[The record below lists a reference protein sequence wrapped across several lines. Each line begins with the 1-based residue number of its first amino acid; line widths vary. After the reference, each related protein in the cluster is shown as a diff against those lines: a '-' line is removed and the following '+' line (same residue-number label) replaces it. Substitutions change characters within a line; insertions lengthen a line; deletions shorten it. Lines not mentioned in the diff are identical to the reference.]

1 MPRIFDNLTPGTR
14 LLPAL
19 RETLDVASRAD
30 FCVGYFNLR
39 GWRDIAPHIDRW
51 GDDEGP
57 CRVLI
62 GMQPR
67 PDEELREA
75 LRKTLSLPGDP
86 SGIDNATA
94 HRLHVEL
101 ARRMREQLTAG
112 APSDEDERT
121 LRRLA
126 AQLRARKVVVKLF
139 LRHPLHAK
147 LYLMGRDDPIVPL
160 VGYVGS
166 SNLTFSGLAG
176 QGELNID
183 VLEQDAARKL
193 QDWFN
198 DRWDDAFCV
207 DVTDEL
213 ADIIDESWAR
223 EAPVPP
229 YHVYLK
235 MAWHLSNEA
244 RAGLDEFRIPSVF
257 GDRLLPY
264 QEAAVKIAARY
275 LNQRGGVLIGDV
287 VGLGKTLM
295 ATAVA
300 RIFEDD
306 QGIETLILC
315 PRNLVRMWEDYAGD
329 YGLRANVLPISQ
341 AINRLPDLRRYRL
354 VIVDESHNLR
364 NRESKRF
371 RAIRD
376 YIRDNDSKCILLSAT
391 PYNKTYLDL
400 SSQLRLFL
408 DDEQE
413 LGIRP
418 DRYIA
423 SIGEAEFARKHQA
436 KPGTLAAFDH
446 SEEPDDWRNLMRLYL
461 VRRTRTFIQRH
472 YAECDEHEA
481 RRNECRTGGG
491 DKCKRFYLTLD
502 GGERSYF
509 PERAPRRAAF
519 RSDPDDPGDA
529 YARMYAQPVVEAI
542 GKLHL
547 PRYGLGLEQYL
558 ANDPEPLP
566 SVEEQRQLDDL
577 SRAGKRLM
585 GFCKTN
591 IFKRLESSGEAFLLT
606 LERHALRNHIFLH
619 ALREGVP
626 LPIGPQDAALLDSRF
641 TDADEPAPG
650 DDGEQDPGD
659 DPQPAAGGLRDEAA
673 LRAAAA
679 DAYGAYRDRYETRF
693 NWLSARL
700 FSDRL
705 AKDLQADADAILELL
720 AEHGP
725 WRPERDAKLRALRD
739 LVARDHPD
747 RKVLVFSQFADTVR
761 YLERELPR
769 LDDDGDGLALAAV
782 TGDSGD
788 PSELARRFSPVS
800 NGARGAVSADDE
812 IRVLLATDVL
822 SEGQN
827 LQDCAVVV
835 NYDLPWA
842 IIRLIQ
848 RAGRVDRIGQRSG
861 QILCYSFLPAEGVEK
876 IIDLRG
882 RVQRRLRENAE
893 VVGADEAF
901 FEDDDTTAVLDDLY
915 NERSGVLDDESDDE
929 VDLASHAYQIWKD
942 AIDADPAVERAVAGL
957 PDVTYSSREPGPAAG
972 PDGVLIFVR
981 TPEGADVLAR
991 VRADG
996 KVIGG
1001 SQFDILA
1008 AAECEPDTP
1017 AAPRH
1022 DAHHDL
1028 VAAGVRSIAHRERQT
1043 SGHLGRPSGARHKAY
1058 VRLKDH
1064 ADAIAGEFGEAA
1076 LRAAI
1081 DAIYQR
1087 PLRQLA
1093 ADSINRQLRSQISEA
1108 GLSELVVGL
1117 HADDRLC
1124 VAGDGPEPREP
1135 RIICSLGLFGPAEG
1149 PA

>member
-19 RETLDVASRAD
+19 RETLDAASRAD

-39 GWRDIAPHIDRW
+39 GWRDIAPYVDRW
-51 GDDEGP
+51 GDGEGP

-67 PDEELREA
+67 PDEELRDA
-75 LRKTLSLPGDP
+75 LRKVLNLPGDP
-86 SGIDNATA
+86 SGIDNAAA
-94 HRLHVEL
+94 HRLHLEL
-101 ARRMREQLTAG
+101 AELMRAQLTAG
-112 APSDEDERT
+112 SPTDEDERT

-126 AQLRARKVVVKLF
+126 TQLRARRVVVKLF

-183 VLEQDAARKL
+183 VLEQDAAHKL

-213 ADIIDESWAR
+213 AAIIDESWAG
-223 EAPVPP
+223 EVPVPP

-306 QGIETLILC
+306 QGIETLVLC
-315 PRNLVRMWEDYAGD
+315 PRNLVRMWEDYVGD
-329 YGLRANVLPISQ
+329 YGLRATVLPISQ
-341 AINRLPDLRRYRL
+341 AIRRLPELRRYRL

-376 YIRDNDSKCILLSAT
+376 YIRDNDSRCILLSAT

-423 SIGEAEFARKHQA
+423 SIGEAEFARRHQA
-436 KPGTLAAFDH
+436 KPGTLASFDH

-461 VRRTRTFIQRH
+461 LRRTRSFIQRH
-472 YAECDEHEA
+472 YAETDSDSG
-481 RRNECRTGGG
+481 R
-491 DKCKRFYLTLD
+491 KYLTLD

-509 PERAPRRAAF
+509 PERVPKRAAF
-519 RSDPDDPGDA
+519 RSDPDDA

-547 PRYGLGLEQYL
+547 PRYGLGLDQYR
-558 ANDPEPLP
+558 ANDPASRP
-566 SVEEQRQLDDL
+566 SGAEQQQLDDL

-591 IFKRLESSGEAFLLT
+591 LFKRLESSGEAFLLT

-619 ALREGVP
+619 ALREGLP

-650 DDGEQDPGD
+650 DDGEPDPGD

-679 DAYGAYRDRYETRF
+679 DAYGSYRDHYGTRF
-693 NWLSARL
+693 SWLPARL

-705 AKDLQADADAILELL
+705 AKDLQADADTILELL

-725 WRPERDAKLRALRD
+725 WRPERDAKLLALRE
-739 LVARDHPD
+739 LVASTHPD

-769 LDDDGDGLALAAV
+769 LDGGDDLALAAV

-800 NGARGAVSADDE
+800 NGARDRVSADDE

-827 LQDCAVVV
+827 LQDCAIVV

-848 RAGRVDRIGQRSG
+848 RAGRVDRIGQKSRE
-861 QILCYSFLPAEGVEK
+861 ILCYSFLPADGVEK

-901 FEDDDTTAVLDDLY
+901 FEDDDTTKVLDDFY
-915 NERSGVLDDESDDE
+915 NERAGAFDDEPDDE

-942 AIDADPAVERAVAGL
+942 AIDADPTVERAVTGL
-957 PDVTYSSREPGPAAG
+957 PDVTYSSREPGPADG
-972 PDGVLIFVR
+972 PEGVLVFVR
-981 TPEGADVLAR
+981 TPEGADVLTR

-996 KVIGG
+996 QVIGG

-1008 AAECEPDTP
+1008 AAECEPDAP

-1022 DAHHDL
+1022 DDHHDL
-1028 VAAGVRSIAHRERQT
+1028 VAAGVRSIARRERQT
-1043 SGHLGRPSGARHKAY
+1043 GGHLGRPSGARHKAY
-1058 VRLKDH
+1058 VRLRDH
-1064 ADAIAGEFGEAA
+1064 AEAIAGQFDEAA
-1076 LRAAI
+1076 VRAAI

-1087 PLRQLA
+1087 PLRQSA
-1093 ADSINRQLRSQISEA
+1093 ADSINRQLRAQISDA
-1108 GLSELVVGL
+1108 GLAELVVGL

-1124 VAGDGPEPREP
+1124 VTGDEQERRDP
-1135 RIICSLGLFGPAEG
+1135 RIICSLGLFGSAEG
-1149 PA
+1149 SA

>member
-51 GDDEGP
+51 GDSEGP

-67 PDEELREA
+67 PDEALREA
-75 LRKTLSLPGDP
+75 LRKTLNLPGDP

-94 HRLHVEL
+94 HRRRIEL
-101 ARRMREQLTAG
+101 AERMREQLTAG
-112 APSDEDERT
+112 APSNEDERT
-121 LRRLA
+121 LRQLA

-147 LYLMGRDDPIVPL
+147 LYLLGRDDPIVPL

-213 ADIIDESWAR
+213 ADIIDASWAR
-223 EAPVPP
+223 ETPVPP

-257 GDRLLPY
+257 GDRLFPY

-315 PRNLVRMWEDYAGD
+315 PRNLVRMWEDYAAD
-329 YGLRANVLPISQ
+329 YGLRARVLSISR
-341 AINRLPDLRRYRL
+341 AITELPTLRRYRL

-423 SIGEAEFARKHQA
+423 AIGEAEFARKHQA
-436 KPGTLAAFDH
+436 APGTLAAFDH

-461 VRRTRTFIQRH
+461 VRRTRSFIQRH
-472 YAECDEHEA
+472 YAETELA
-481 RRNECRTGGG
+481 TGRR
-491 DKCKRFYLTLD
+491 FLTLD

-509 PERAPRRAAF
+509 PERTPRRVPFQADPN
-519 RSDPDDPGDA
+519 DPDDA
-529 YARMYAQPVVEAI
+529 YARMFARPVEEVIAN
-542 GKLHL
+542 LHL
-547 PRYGLGLEQYL
+547 PRYGLGLDEYR
-558 ANDPEPLP
+558 AGDPDPQP
-566 SVEEQRQLDDL
+566 SAEEQQQIDDL

-619 ALREGVP
+619 ALREGLP

-641 TDADEPAPG
+641 TDADEPTPDEDGDAPDG
-650 DDGEQDPGD
+650 DNPE
-659 DPQPAAGGLRDEAA
+659 PAARGLRDEAT

-679 DAYGAYRDRYETRF
+679 DAYGVYQDRYRTRF
-693 NWLSARL
+693 NWLPARF
-700 FSDRL
+700 FSDKL
-705 AKDLQADADAILELL
+705 AEDLQADADAILALL
-720 AEHGP
+720 REHGP
-725 WRPERDAKLRALRD
+725 WPPERDAKLRALRD
-739 LVARDHPD
+739 LVTHDHPD
-747 RKVLVFSQFADTVR
+747 RKILIFSQFADTVR
-761 YLERELPR
+761 YLERELHR
-769 LDDDGDGLALAAV
+769 LDGGGGLALAAV
-782 TGDSGD
+782 TGDAGD

-800 NGARGAVSADDE
+800 NGARDEVGKDDE
-812 IRVLLATDVL
+812 IRVLLSTDVL

-827 LQDCAVVV
+827 LQDCSIVV

-848 RAGRVDRIGQRSG
+848 RAGRVDRIGQQSAE
-861 QILCYSFLPAEGVEK
+861 ILCCSFLPADGVEN
-876 IIDLRG
+876 IIGLR
-882 RVQRRLRENAE
+882 RRIRARLRENAE

-901 FEDDDTTAVLDDLY
+901 FEEDDATAILDDLY
-915 NERSGVLDDESDDE
+915 NERAGILDDEPDGE

-957 PDVTYSSREPGPAAG
+957 PDVTYSSREPGAADG
-972 PDGVLIFVR
+972 PEGVLVFVR
-981 TPEGADVLAR
+981 TPEGADVLTR

-996 KVIGG
+996 TIAGG

-1017 AAPRH
+1017 AAPRRA
-1022 DAHHDL
+1022 DHHDL
-1028 VAAGVRSIAHRERQT
+1028 VAAGVRAIVHRERQT
-1043 SGHLGRPSGARHKAY
+1043 DGRLGRPSGARYKAY
-1058 VRLKDH
+1058 VRLRDH
-1064 ADAIAGEFGEAA
+1064 ARTIAGQFGEAS
-1076 LRAAI
+1076 LRTAV
-1081 DAIYQR
+1081 DVMYRR
-1087 PLRQLA
+1087 PLRQSA
-1093 ADSINRQLRSQISEA
+1093 ADSVNRQIRSEISDA
-1108 GLSELVVGL
+1108 ALAQLVVDL

-1124 VAGDGPEPREP
+1124 VPGEDLERREP
-1135 RIICSLGLFGPAEG
+1135 RIICSLGVFRGPEG
-1149 PA
+1149 AA

>member
-19 RETLDVASRAD
+19 RETLDLASRAD

-51 GDDEGP
+51 GDGEGP

-67 PDEELREA
+67 PDEELRDA
-75 LRKTLSLPGDP
+75 LRRTLNLPGDP
-86 SGIDNATA
+86 SGIDNAAA

-101 ARRMREQLTAG
+101 AERMRGQLTAG

-147 LYLMGRDDPIVPL
+147 LYLMGRDDPIMPL

-198 DRWDDAFCV
+198 DRWEDAFCV
-207 DVTDEL
+207 AVTDEL
-213 ADIIDESWAR
+213 ADIIDGSWAR
-223 EAPVPP
+223 ETPVPP

-315 PRNLVRMWEDYAGD
+315 PRNLVRMWEDYAHD
-329 YGLRANVLPISQ
+329 YGLRARVLPISQ

-376 YIRDNDSKCILLSAT
+376 YIRDNDSRCILLSAT

-413 LGIRP
+413 LGVRP

-423 SIGEAEFARKHQA
+423 SIGEAEFARRHQA
-436 KPGTLAAFDH
+436 RPGTLAAFDH

-461 VRRTRTFIQRH
+461 LRRTRSFIQRH
-472 YAECDEHEA
+472 YAETDPDSG
-481 RRNECRTGGG
+481 R
-491 DKCKRFYLTLD
+491 KYLTLD

-509 PERAPRRAAF
+509 PERVPRRAAF
-519 RSDPDDPGDA
+519 HSDPDDPGDA
-529 YARMYAQPVVEAI
+529 YARMYAQSVVEAV
-542 GKLHL
+542 GELRL
-547 PRYGLGLEQYL
+547 PRYGLGLDQYL
-558 ANDPEPLP
+558 ANDPEPRA
-566 SVEEQRQLDDL
+566 SAEEQRLLDDL

-591 IFKRLESSGEAFLLT
+591 LFKRLESSGEAFLLT
-606 LERHALRNHIFLH
+606 LERHALRNHVFLH
-619 ALREGVP
+619 ALREGLP

-641 TDADEPAPG
+641 TDADEPAPD
-650 DDGEQDPGD
+650 DDGEPDLGD
-659 DPQPAAGGLRDEAA
+659 DPQPAAGSLRDEAA

-679 DAYGAYRDRYETRF
+679 DAYGAYHDQYETRF
-693 NWLSARL
+693 SWLPARL

-705 AKDLQADADAILELL
+705 ARDLQADADAILELL

-725 WRPERDAKLRALRD
+725 WRPERDAKLRALHD
-739 LVARDHPD
+739 LVALDHPD

-769 LDDDGDGLALAAV
+769 LGGDGDGLTVAAV

-788 PSELARRFSPVS
+788 PSRLARRFSPVS
-800 NGARGAVSADDE
+800 NRARGEVSAEDE

-861 QILCYSFLPAEGVEK
+861 EILCYSFLPADGVEK

-901 FEDDDTTAVLDDLY
+901 FEDDDTTTVLDDLY
-915 NERSGVLDDESDDE
+915 NERSGALDDEPDDE

-942 AIDADPAVERAVAGL
+942 AIDADPAVGRAVTGL
-957 PDVTYSSREPGPAAG
+957 PDVTYSSRKPGTTDG
-972 PDGVLIFVR
+972 SEGVLVFVR
-981 TPEGADVLAR
+981 TPEGADVLTR

-996 KVIGG
+996 EVIGG

-1008 AAECEPDTP
+1008 AAECEPDTA

-1022 DAHHDL
+1022 DGHHDL
-1028 VAAGVRSIAHRERQT
+1028 VAAGVRSIASRERQT
-1043 SGHLGRPSGARHKAY
+1043 GGHLGRPSGARHKAY

-1064 ADAIAGEFGEAA
+1064 ADAISGQFGEAQV
-1076 LRAAI
+1076 RAAV

-1087 PLRQLA
+1087 PLRQSA
-1093 ADSINRQLRSQISEA
+1093 ADSINRQLRSQISDA
-1108 GLSELVVGL
+1108 GLAELVVGL

-1124 VAGDGPEPREP
+1124 VAGDGPERRDP
-1135 RIICSLGLFGPAEG
+1135 RIICSLGLFGPMEG

>member
-1 MPRIFDNLTPGTR
+1 
-14 LLPAL
+14 
-19 RETLDVASRAD
+19 
-30 FCVGYFNLR
+30 
-39 GWRDIAPHIDRW
+39 
-51 GDDEGP
+51 
-57 CRVLI
+57 
-62 GMQPR
+62 MQPR

-75 LRKTLSLPGDP
+75 LRRTLNLPGDP

-94 HRLHVEL
+94 HRHRVEL
-101 ARRMREQLTAG
+101 AERMREQLTAG
-112 APSDEDERT
+112 APTAEDERT
-121 LRRLA
+121 LRQLA

-139 LRHPLHAK
+139 LRHSLHAK

-198 DRWDDAFCV
+198 DRWEDAFCV

-223 EAPVPP
+223 ETPVPP

-446 SEEPDDWRNLMRLYL
+446 SEETDDWRNLMRLYL
-461 VRRTRTFIQRH
+461 VRRTRSFIQRH
-472 YAECDEHEA
+472 YAETDPDSG
-481 RRNECRTGGG
+481 R
-491 DKCKRFYLTLD
+491 KYLTLD

-519 RSDPDDPGDA
+519 HSDPDDPTDA

-542 GKLHL
+542 GRLHL
-547 PRYGLGLEQYL
+547 PRYGLGLDQYL
-558 ANDPEPLP
+558 ASDLEPRP
-566 SVEEQRQLDDL
+566 SAEEQRLLDDL

-591 IFKRLESSGEAFLLT
+591 LFKRLESSGEAFLLT

-619 ALREGVP
+619 ALREGLP

-659 DPQPAAGGLRDEAA
+659 DPQPTAGGLRDEAA

-693 NWLSARL
+693 NWLPARL
-700 FSDRL
+700 FSNRL

-725 WRPERDAKLRALRD
+725 WRPERDAKLLALRD

-769 LDDDGDGLALAAV
+769 LEDDGLALAAV

-800 NGARGAVSADDE
+800 NGARGEVSADDE
-812 IRVLLATDVL
+812 VRVLLATDVL

-861 QILCYSFLPAEGVEK
+861 EILCYSFLPAEGVEK

-882 RVQRRLRENAE
+882 RVRRRLRENAE

-901 FEDDDTTAVLDDLY
+901 FEDDDTTAVLHDLY
-915 NERSGVLDDESDDE
+915 NERSGVFDDDSDDE

-957 PDVTYSSREPGPAAG
+957 PDVTYSSRAPRPGAG
-972 PDGVLIFVR
+972 PEGVLVFVR
-981 TPEGADVLAR
+981 TPEGADVLTR

-996 KVIGG
+996 EVIGG

-1008 AAECEPDTP
+1008 AAECEPATP

-1022 DAHHDL
+1022 DDHHDL

-1043 SGHLGRPSGARHKAY
+1043 GGHLGRPSGARHKAY
-1058 VRLKDH
+1058 VRLKEH
-1064 ADAIAGEFGEAA
+1064 ADAIAGQFGEAA
-1076 LRAAI
+1076 IRAVI

-1087 PLRQLA
+1087 PLRQSA
-1093 ADSINRQLRSQISEA
+1093 ADTINRQLRSQINDA
-1108 GLSELVVGL
+1108 DLADLVVGL

-1124 VAGDGPEPREP
+1124 VAGDGSERREP
-1135 RIICSLGLFGPAEG
+1135 RIICSLGLFRTTEEPA
-1149 PA
+1149 

>member
-19 RETLDVASRAD
+19 RETLNVASRAD

-39 GWRDIAPHIDRW
+39 GWRDIAPYIDRW
-51 GDDEGP
+51 GDGEGP

-67 PDEELREA
+67 PDEALREA
-75 LRKTLSLPGDP
+75 LRRTLNLPGDP

-94 HRLHVEL
+94 HGLHVEL
-101 ARRMREQLTAG
+101 AERMREQLTAG
-112 APSDEDERT
+112 APSNQDEQT
-121 LRRLA
+121 LRVLA

-147 LYLMGRDDPIVPL
+147 LYLLGRDDPILPL

-183 VLEQDAARKL
+183 VLEQDAAHKL

-198 DRWDDAFCV
+198 DRWEDAFCV

-213 ADIIDESWAR
+213 ADIIDDSWAR
-223 EAPVPP
+223 ETPVPP

-244 RAGLDEFRIPSVF
+244 RAGLDEFRIPAVF

-329 YGLRANVLPISQ
+329 YGLRAHVLPISQ
-341 AINRLPDLRRYRL
+341 VINRLPDLRRYRL

-376 YIRDNDSKCILLSAT
+376 YIADNDSKCILLSAT

-423 SIGEAEFARKHQA
+423 SIGEAEFARRHQA

-446 SEEPDDWRNLMRLYL
+446 SKERDDWRSLMRLYL

-472 YAECDEHEA
+472 YAETDSDSG
-481 RRNECRTGGG
+481 R
-491 DKCKRFYLTLD
+491 KYLTLD
-502 GGERSYF
+502 GGARSYF

-542 GKLHL
+542 GELHL
-547 PRYGLGLEQYL
+547 PRYGLGLDQYL
-558 ANDPEPLP
+558 ANNPEPLP
-566 SVEEQRQLDDL
+566 SAEEQRLLDDL

-591 IFKRLESSGEAFLLT
+591 LFKRLESSGEAFLLT

-619 ALREGVP
+619 ALREGLP

-641 TDADEPAPG
+641 TDADEPAPS
-650 DDGEQDPGD
+650 DDGEPDPGD

-679 DAYGAYRDRYETRF
+679 DAYGAYRDRYEARF
-693 NWLSARL
+693 NWLPARL

-705 AKDLQADADAILELL
+705 SKDLQADADTILELL

-725 WRPERDAKLRALRD
+725 WRPERDAKLRALHD
-739 LVARDHPD
+739 LVALDHPD

-769 LDDDGDGLALAAV
+769 LDGDGLALAGV

-800 NGARGAVSADDE
+800 NGARGKVSADEE

-848 RAGRVDRIGQRSG
+848 RAGRVDRIGQLSG
-861 QILCYSFLPAEGVEK
+861 EILCYSFLPAEGVEK

-915 NERSGVLDDESDDE
+915 NERSGVFDDEPDDE

-942 AIDADPAVERAVAGL
+942 AIDADPAVERAVSGL
-957 PDVTYSSREPGPAAG
+957 PDVTYSSREPGPADG
-972 PDGVLIFVR
+972 PEGVLVFVR
-981 TPEGADVLAR
+981 TPEGADVLTR

-996 KVIGG
+996 EVIRG

-1022 DAHHDL
+1022 DDHHDL
-1028 VAAGVRSIAHRERQT
+1028 VAAGVRSIAQRERQT
-1043 SGHLGRPSGARHKAY
+1043 GGHLGRSSGARHKAY

-1064 ADAIAGEFGEAA
+1064 ADAITGQFGEAA
-1076 LRAAI
+1076 LRAVI
-1081 DAIYQR
+1081 DAIYHR
-1087 PLRQLA
+1087 PLRQSA
-1093 ADSINRQLRSQISEA
+1093 ADSINRQLRSQISDA
-1108 GLSELVVGL
+1108 DLADLVVGL

-1124 VAGDGPEPREP
+1124 VAGDGLERREP
-1135 RIICSLGLFGPAEG
+1135 RIICSLGLFGSGGGTA
-1149 PA
+1149 

>member
-19 RETLDVASRAD
+19 RETLDASSRAD

-62 GMQPR
+62 GMQPQ
-67 PDEELREA
+67 PDEALREA
-75 LRKTLSLPGDP
+75 LRKTLNLPGDP
-86 SGIDNATA
+86 SGIDNAIA
-94 HRLHVEL
+94 HRLHVDL
-101 ARRMREQLTAG
+101 AERMREQLTAG
-112 APSDEDERT
+112 APSDQDERT
-121 LRRLA
+121 LRGLA

-147 LYLMGRDDPIVPL
+147 LYLLGRDDPIVPL

-213 ADIIDESWAR
+213 ADIIDASWAR
-223 EAPVPP
+223 ATPVPP

-244 RAGLDEFRIPSVF
+244 RAGLDEFRIPAVF
-257 GDRLLPY
+257 GDRLFPY

-315 PRNLVRMWEDYAGD
+315 PRNLVRMWEDYAAD
-329 YGLRANVLPISQ
+329 YGLRARVLSISR
-341 AINRLPDLRRYRL
+341 AITELPTLRRYRL
-354 VIVDESHNLR
+354 VIIDESHNLR

-376 YIRDNDSKCILLSAT
+376 YIHDNDSKCILLSAT

-408 DDEQE
+408 DDGQE
-413 LGIRP
+413 LGVRP

-423 SIGEAEFARKHQA
+423 AIGEAEFARKHQTA
-436 KPGTLAAFDH
+436 PGTLAAFDH
-446 SEEPDDWRNLMRLYL
+446 SEDPDDWRNLMRLYL
-461 VRRTRTFIQRH
+461 VRRTRSFIQRH
-472 YAECDEHEA
+472 YAETEPA
-481 RRNECRTGGG
+481 TGRR
-491 DKCKRFYLTLD
+491 FLTLD

-509 PERAPRRAAF
+509 PERTPRRVPFQADPN
-519 RSDPDDPGDA
+519 DPDDA
-529 YARMYAQPVVEAI
+529 YARMFAKPVEEVIAN
-542 GKLHL
+542 LHL
-547 PRYGLGLEQYL
+547 PRYGLGLDEYR
-558 ANDPEPLP
+558 ARDPDPQP
-566 SVEEQRQLDDL
+566 SAEEQRQIDDL

-619 ALREGVP
+619 ALHKGLP

-641 TDADEPAPG
+641 TDADEPAPDEDG
-650 DDGEQDPGD
+650 DAPDGDSPES
-659 DPQPAAGGLRDEAA
+659 AARGLRDEAT
-673 LRAAAA
+673 LRAAA
-679 DAYGAYRDRYETRF
+679 DEAYGVYRDRYRTRF

-700 FSDRL
+700 FSDKL
-705 AKDLQADADAILELL
+705 TEDLQADADAILVLL
-720 AEHGP
+720 REHGP
-725 WRPERDAKLRALRD
+725 WPPERDAKLRALRD
-739 LVARDHPD
+739 LVTHDHPD
-747 RKVLVFSQFADTVR
+747 RKILVFSQFADTVR

-769 LDDDGDGLALAAV
+769 LDGGGLALAAV
-782 TGDSGD
+782 TGDAGD
-788 PSELARRFSPVS
+788 PSEFARRFSPVS
-800 NGARGAVSADDE
+800 NGARDEVGKDDE

-827 LQDCAVVV
+827 LQDCSIVV

-848 RAGRVDRIGQRSG
+848 RTGRVDRIGQQSAE
-861 QILCYSFLPAEGVEK
+861 ILCCSFLPADGVES
-876 IIDLRG
+876 IIGLR
-882 RVQRRLRENAE
+882 RRIRARLRENAE

-901 FEDDDTTAVLDDLY
+901 FEEDDATAILDDLY
-915 NERSGVLDDESDDE
+915 NERAGILDDEPDGE

-942 AIDADPAVERAVAGL
+942 AIDADPAVERAVTGL
-957 PDVTYSSREPGPAAG
+957 PDVTYSSREPDAG
-972 PDGVLIFVR
+972 DGAPSGVLVFVR
-981 TPEGADVLAR
+981 TPEGADVLTR

-996 KVIGG
+996 TLAGG

-1008 AAECEPDTP
+1008 AAECGPDTP
-1017 AAPRH
+1017 AAPRR
-1022 DAHHDL
+1022 ANHHDL
-1028 VAAGVRSIAHRERQT
+1028 VAAGVRAIVRGERQT
-1043 SGHLGRPSGARHKAY
+1043 GGHLGRASGARHKVY
-1058 VRLKDH
+1058 VRLGDH
-1064 ADAIAGEFGEAA
+1064 LGKIAGQFGEAP
-1076 LRAAI
+1076 LRAVV
-1081 DAIYQR
+1081 DAVYRR
-1087 PLRQLA
+1087 PLRQSA
-1093 ADSINRQLRSQISEA
+1093 ADSINRQIRSKISDDA
-1108 GLSELVVGL
+1108 LADLVVAL
-1117 HADDRLC
+1117 HDDDRLC
-1124 VAGDGPEPREP
+1124 VPGEGPERREP
-1135 RIICSLGLFGPAEG
+1135 RIICSLGVFRTPDGA
-1149 PA
+1149 A

>member
-19 RETLDVASRAD
+19 REVLDASSRAD

-51 GDDEGP
+51 RDDEGP

-62 GMQPR
+62 GMQPQ
-67 PDEELREA
+67 PDEALREA
-75 LRKTLSLPGDP
+75 LRKTLNLPGDP

-101 ARRMREQLTAG
+101 AERMREQLTAG

-126 AQLRARKVVVKLF
+126 AQLRARRVVVKLF

-198 DRWDDAFCV
+198 DRWEDAFCV

-223 EAPVPP
+223 ETPVPP

-244 RAGLDEFRIPSVF
+244 RAGLDEFRIPAVF
-257 GDRLLPY
+257 GDRLFPY

-315 PRNLVRMWEDYAGD
+315 PRNLVRMWEDYRD
-329 YGLRANVLPISQ
+329 RYGLRARVLSISR
-341 AINRLPDLRRYRL
+341 AITELPTLRRYRL

-376 YIRDNDSKCILLSAT
+376 YIRKNDSKCILLSAT

-400 SSQLRLFL
+400 SSQIRLFL

-423 SIGEAEFARKHQA
+423 AIGEAEFARKHQA
-436 KPGTLAAFDH
+436 APGTLAAFDH

-461 VRRTRTFIQRH
+461 VRRTRSFIQRH
-472 YAECDEHEA
+472 YAETEPGTG
-481 RRNECRTGGG
+481 RR
-491 DKCKRFYLTLD
+491 FLTLD
-502 GGERSYF
+502 GGGRSYF
-509 PERAPRRAAF
+509 PERTPRRVPFQADPA
-519 RSDPDDPGDA
+519 DPDDA
-529 YARMYAQPVVEAI
+529 YARMFAEPVEEVIAN
-542 GKLHL
+542 LHL
-547 PRYGLGLEQYL
+547 PRYGLGLDDYR
-558 ANDPEPLP
+558 ARNPNPKP
-566 SVEEQRQLDDL
+566 SAEEQRQLDDL

-591 IFKRLESSGEAFLLT
+591 LFKRLESSGEAFLLT
-606 LERHALRNHIFLH
+606 LERHALRNHVFLH
-619 ALREGVP
+619 ALREGLP

-641 TDADEPAPG
+641 TDADEPAPDEDADAPDG
-650 DDGEQDPGD
+650 DSPES
-659 DPQPAAGGLRDEAA
+659 AAGGLRDEAA

-679 DAYGAYRDRYETRF
+679 GAYGAYRDRYRARF
-693 NWLSARL
+693 NWLPARL
-700 FSDRL
+700 FTGKL
-705 AKDLQADADAILELL
+705 AKDLQADADAILALL
-720 AEHGP
+720 HEHGP

-739 LVARDHPD
+739 LVTRDHPD
-747 RKVLVFSQFADTVR
+747 RKILVFSQFADTVR

-769 LDDDGDGLALAAV
+769 LDGGGGLALAAV

-788 PSELARRFSPVS
+788 PSEFARRFSPVS
-800 NGARGAVSADDE
+800 NEARDEVGKDDE

-827 LQDCAVVV
+827 LQDCSIVV

-848 RAGRVDRIGQRSG
+848 RAGRVDRIGQQSDE
-861 QILCYSFLPAEGVEK
+861 ILCCSFLPADGVEN
-876 IIDLRG
+876 IIGLR
-882 RVQRRLRENAE
+882 RRIRARLRENAE

-901 FEDDDTTAVLDDLY
+901 FEEDDATAILDDLY
-915 NERSGVLDDESDDE
+915 NERAGILDDEPDGE

-942 AIDADPAVERAVAGL
+942 AIDADPAVERAVTGL
-957 PDVTYSSREPGPAAG
+957 PDVTYSSHEPDAGDGGPE
-972 PDGVLIFVR
+972 GVLVFVR
-981 TPEGADVLAR
+981 TPEGADVLTR

-996 KVIGG
+996 TVAGG

-1017 AAPRH
+1017 AAPRRP
-1022 DAHHDL
+1022 DHHDL
-1028 VAAGVRSIAHRERQT
+1028 VAAGVRAIVRREQHTGGR
-1043 SGHLGRPSGARHKAY
+1043 LGRPSGARYKVY
-1058 VRLKDH
+1058 VRLRDH
-1064 ADAIAGEFGEAA
+1064 ARTIAGQFGEAP
-1076 LRAAI
+1076 LSAAV
-1081 DAIYQR
+1081 DAIYHR
-1087 PLRQLA
+1087 PLRQSA
-1093 ADSINRQLRSQISEA
+1093 ADSINRQIRSEIPDAALAQ
-1108 GLSELVVGL
+1108 LVVDL

-1124 VAGDGPEPREP
+1124 VPGEGPARREP
-1135 RIICSLGLFGPAEG
+1135 RIICSLGVFRAPDGAV
-1149 PA
+1149 

>member
-1 MPRIFDNLTPGTR
+1 MPYPAARRTDPRFPPFARHCLHWAEEGAWVLNRANPKGGRLPRIFDNLTPGTR

-39 GWRDIAPHIDRW
+39 GWRDIAPYIDRW
-51 GDDEGP
+51 GDDQGP

-75 LRKTLSLPGDP
+75 LRRTLNLPGDP

-101 ARRMREQLTAG
+101 AERMREQLTAG

-139 LRHPLHAK
+139 LRHSLHAK

-183 VLEQDAARKL
+183 VLEQDAAHKL

-223 EAPVPP
+223 ETPVPP

-315 PRNLVRMWEDYAGD
+315 PRNLVRMWEDYAHD
-329 YGLRANVLPISQ
+329 YGLRARVLPISQ

-376 YIRDNDSKCILLSAT
+376 YIRDNDSRCILLSAT

-423 SIGEAEFARKHQA
+423 SIGEAEFARRHQA

-446 SEEPDDWRNLMRLYL
+446 SEEPDDWRQLMRLYL
-461 VRRTRTFIQRH
+461 LRRTRTFIQRH
-472 YAECDEHEA
+472 YAETESDSG
-481 RRNECRTGGG
+481 R
-491 DKCKRFYLTLD
+491 KYLTLD

-509 PERAPRRAAF
+509 PRAC
-519 RSDPDDPGDA
+519 
-529 YARMYAQPVVEAI
+529 AQ
-542 GKLHL
+542 
-547 PRYGLGLEQYL
+547 
-558 ANDPEPLP
+558 
-566 SVEEQRQLDDL
+566 
-577 SRAGKRLM
+577 
-585 GFCKTN
+585 
-591 IFKRLESSGEAFLLT
+591 
-606 LERHALRNHIFLH
+606 
-619 ALREGVP
+619 
-626 LPIGPQDAALLDSRF
+626 
-641 TDADEPAPG
+641 
-650 DDGEQDPGD
+650 
-659 DPQPAAGGLRDEAA
+659 
-673 LRAAAA
+673 
-679 DAYGAYRDRYETRF
+679 
-693 NWLSARL
+693 
-700 FSDRL
+700 
-705 AKDLQADADAILELL
+705 
-720 AEHGP
+720 
-725 WRPERDAKLRALRD
+725 
-739 LVARDHPD
+739 
-747 RKVLVFSQFADTVR
+747 
-761 YLERELPR
+761 
-769 LDDDGDGLALAAV
+769 
-782 TGDSGD
+782 
-788 PSELARRFSPVS
+788 ARR
-800 NGARGAVSADDE
+800 
-812 IRVLLATDVL
+812 L
-822 SEGQN
+822 
-827 LQDCAVVV
+827 
-835 NYDLPWA
+835 
-842 IIRLIQ
+842 
-848 RAGRVDRIGQRSG
+848 
-861 QILCYSFLPAEGVEK
+861 
-876 IIDLRG
+876 
-882 RVQRRLRENAE
+882 
-893 VVGADEAF
+893 
-901 FEDDDTTAVLDDLY
+901 
-915 NERSGVLDDESDDE
+915 
-929 VDLASHAYQIWKD
+929 
-942 AIDADPAVERAVAGL
+942 
-957 PDVTYSSREPGPAAG
+957 
-972 PDGVLIFVR
+972 
-981 TPEGADVLAR
+981 
-991 VRADG
+991 
-996 KVIGG
+996 
-1001 SQFDILA
+1001 
-1008 AAECEPDTP
+1008 
-1017 AAPRH
+1017 
-1022 DAHHDL
+1022 
-1028 VAAGVRSIAHRERQT
+1028 
-1043 SGHLGRPSGARHKAY
+1043 
-1058 VRLKDH
+1058 
-1064 ADAIAGEFGEAA
+1064 
-1076 LRAAI
+1076 
-1081 DAIYQR
+1081 
-1087 PLRQLA
+1087 PLR
-1093 ADSINRQLRSQISEA
+1093 
-1108 GLSELVVGL
+1108 
-1117 HADDRLC
+1117 
-1124 VAGDGPEPREP
+1124 P
-1135 RIICSLGLFGPAEG
+1135 
-1149 PA
+1149 